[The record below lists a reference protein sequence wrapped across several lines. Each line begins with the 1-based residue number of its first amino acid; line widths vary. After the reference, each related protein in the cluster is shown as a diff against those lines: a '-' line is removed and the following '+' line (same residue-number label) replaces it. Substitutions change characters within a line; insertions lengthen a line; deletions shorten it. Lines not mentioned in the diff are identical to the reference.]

1 MKDALNTFSS
11 HTICPVIL
19 PVPAEVAEF
28 KPKDRV
34 LFLSRHAR
42 TALQIS
48 AGKSGVRLDKLDKDE
63 NGVPQP
69 FDGTFWSVTHKTQY
83 VAGVAAPTPI
93 GIDVERIRSF
103 SDGLF
108 QKTASDREWALADM
122 DKDPVM
128 AFFRFWTAKEAVLK
142 ATGIGIKDLL
152 KCRVHEIVD
161 DNHLRIRYERQDW
174 LIEHFV
180 FDRHIASIVQN
191 RYRIDWSLL
200 RYENAIVQAKNLKS
214 QVPNPK

>member
-1 MKDALNTFSS
+1 MSHELNPFQN

-19 PVPAEVAEF
+19 AVPAEVAEF
-28 KPKDRV
+28 KPRDRV
-34 LFLSRHAR
+34 VFLSRHAR
-42 TALQIS
+42 EALRIS
-48 AGKSGVRLDKLDKDE
+48 AHKSGVRLDELVKDA

-83 VAGVAAPTPI
+83 VAGVTAPTPT

-108 QKTASDREWALADM
+108 KKTASDREWALADM

-152 KCRVHEIVD
+152 KCRVSQILD
-161 DNHLRIRYERQDW
+161 DHHLQIHYDGQDW
-174 LIEHFV
+174 LVEHFFFNNHV
-180 FDRHIASIVQN
+180 ASIVKSSFE
-191 RYRIDWSLL
+191 IEWSV
-200 RYENAIVQAKNLKS
+200 E
-214 QVPNPK
+214 

>member
-1 MKDALNTFSS
+1 DLSTINYDLSTINYDLSTINYDLSTMSY
-11 HTICPVIL
+11 HTICPDIL
-19 PVPAEVAEF
+19 PVPPEVAGF

-34 LFLSRHAR
+34 IFLSQHAR
-42 TALQIS
+42 EALQMS
-48 AGKSGVRLDKLDKDE
+48 AAKSGVRLDKLVKDG

-69 FDGTFWSVTHKTQY
+69 FKGTFWSVTHKTRY
-83 VAGVAAPTPI
+83 VAGVTAPSPT

-108 QKTASDREWALADM
+108 KKTASDREWALADM
-122 DKDPVM
+122 AQDPVT

-161 DNHLRIRYERQDW
+161 DHHLRIQYDGQDW
-174 LIEHFV
+174 LIEHFK

-191 RYRIDWSLL
+191 QYRVDWSLVK
-200 RYENAIVQAKNLKS
+200 I
-214 QVPNPK
+214 

>member
-1 MKDALNTFSS
+1 MNSPTL
-11 HTICPVIL
+11 CPVIL
-19 PVPAEVAEF
+19 PVPTEVAEF

-34 LFLSRHAR
+34 IFLSRHAR
-42 TALQIS
+42 EALQMS
-48 AGKSGVRLDKLDKDE
+48 AAKSGLCLEELVKNK

-69 FDGTFWSVTHKTQY
+69 FKGTFWSVTHKTKY
-83 VAGVAAPTPI
+83 VAGVAAPTPT

-108 QKTASDREWALADM
+108 RKTGSDCEWALADM

-142 ATGIGIKDLL
+142 ATGIGIRDLL

-161 DNHLRIRYERQDW
+161 DHHLRIRYEGRDW
-174 LIEHFV
+174 LIEHFL
-180 FDRHIASIVQN
+180 FDRHMASIVQN
-191 RYRIDWSLL
+191 QYRIDW
-200 RYENAIVQAKNLKS
+200 AFG
-214 QVPNPK
+214 